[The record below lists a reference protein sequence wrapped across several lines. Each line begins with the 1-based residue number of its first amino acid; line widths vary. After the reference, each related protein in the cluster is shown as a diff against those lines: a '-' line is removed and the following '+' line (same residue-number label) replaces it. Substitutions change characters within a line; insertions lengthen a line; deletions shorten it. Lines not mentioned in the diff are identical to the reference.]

1 MEVLVTYDVATD
13 TAAGRRRLR
22 RVAKVCEAH
31 GQRVQKS
38 VFECVVNAAEL
49 ELLKHRLAGELDA
62 REDNLRLYRLREPR
76 GRFVEVMGRR
86 PEFDLHDP
94 LVV

>member
-1 MEVLVTYDVATD
+1 MLVIVCYDVATD

-38 VFECVVNAAEL
+38 VFECRVNQMQLEAMERLLLGEIDEAA
-49 ELLKHRLAGELDA
+49 
-62 REDNLRLYRLREPR
+62 DNLRLYRLTEPTR
-76 GRFVEVMGRR
+76 
-86 PEFDLHDP
+86 LHVKEYGNFKATDFEGP
-94 LVV
+94 LIA